1 MIMTDGWIGADISI
15 CKKLKLKRRTAF
27 VSKRTQ
33 KPNHGEGSILNEAR
47 SVKSVKRIITVRKI
61 LTAIQYVF
69 SALCI
74 GIALCFLFGLTS
86 GKPISKFFGTTLAA
100 LVSAYPI
107 FIALMIAVRIVKR
120 IECKKTNEQIKR
132 IQAERAAA
140 PQTERVDTDENG
152 LLDLQNSDRAETN
165 EKTVNTDDRIKSM
178 RKYIVFDIF
187 SFIAMTI
194 SGMVVL
200 FPFIKEA
207 NEKCGVINLCINEIR
222 AVLNFSRSFLDYVV
236 VDLLKINMPLA
247 GLIYGMILFAIPASV
262 MITGLQNTMRLIV
275 AYRSAEINIK
285 NEKIILTANKKYWS
299 LKGSWIYIFII
310 GVFYGLL
317 FFCLI
322 KAIRE
327 NQNVS
332 YSVTP
337 VWLCVWA
344 ICFIAYMVLQILKR
358 VNFKNTKTVY
368 DDMIYFNVY
377 RKNVKK

>member
-1 MIMTDGWIGADISI
+1 M
-15 CKKLKLKRRTAF
+15 
-27 VSKRTQ
+27 SKRVQ
-33 KPNHGEGSILNEAR
+33 KPNNGKSSILDEAR

-74 GIALCFLFGLTS
+74 GVLLYFMFGLMN
-86 GKPISKFFGTTLAA
+86 GQPISKFFGTTLGA

-140 PQTERVDTDENG
+140 TQIEKVDTDENG
-152 LLDLQNSDRAETN
+152 LFDSQNSDRAETN

-178 RKYIVFDIF
+178 RKYILFDIF

-207 NEKCGVINLCINEIR
+207 NEKSGVINLFINNIFSS
-222 AVLNFSRSFLDYVV
+222 LNLSRSFLDYVV
-236 VDLLKINMPLA
+236 EDLFKINAPLV
-247 GLIYGMILFAIPASV
+247 GELYGMLLLVVPASV
-262 MITGLQNTMRLIV
+262 VITGLQNTIRLIV
-275 AYRSAEINIK
+275 AYRSAEMNIK
-285 NEKIILTANKKYWS
+285 NEKIVLSANKKYWS

-310 GVFYGLL
+310 GVLYGSILFY
-317 FFCLI
+317 FI
-322 KAIRE
+322 KTILE
-327 NQNVS
+327 NPNVS
-332 YSVTP
+332 YAVTP
-337 VWLCVWA
+337 IWLSVWV
-344 ICFIAYMVLQILKR
+344 ICFIAYVVLQIVKR
-358 VNFKNTKTVY
+358 INFKNKETVY
-368 DDMIYFNVY
+368 EDMIYFNVY
-377 RKNVKK
+377 RKNVRK

>member
-1 MIMTDGWIGADISI
+1 M
-15 CKKLKLKRRTAF
+15 
-27 VSKRTQ
+27 SKRVQ
-33 KPNHGEGSILNEAR
+33 KPNNGKSSILDEAR

-74 GIALCFLFGLTS
+74 GILLYFMFGLMN
-86 GKPISKFFGTTLAA
+86 GKPIARFFGTTLGA

-140 PQTERVDTDENG
+140 TQIEKVDTDENG
-152 LLDLQNSDRAETN
+152 LLDSQNSDRAETN

-178 RKYIVFDIF
+178 RKYILFDIF

-207 NEKCGVINLCINEIR
+207 NEKSGVINLFINNIFSS
-222 AVLNFSRSFLDYVV
+222 LNLSRSFLDYVV
-236 VDLLKINMPLA
+236 EDLFKINAPLVG
-247 GLIYGMILFAIPASV
+247 GLYGMLLLVVPASV
-262 MITGLQNTMRLIV
+262 VITGLQNTIRLIV

-285 NEKIILTANKKYWS
+285 NEKIVLSANKKYWS

-310 GVFYGLL
+310 GVLYGLL
-317 FFCLI
+317 FFYFI
-322 KAIRE
+322 KTILE
-327 NQNVS
+327 NPNVS
-332 YSVTP
+332 YAVTP
-337 VWLCVWA
+337 IWLSVWA
-344 ICFIAYMVLQILKR
+344 ICFIAYMILQVLKR

-377 RKNVKK
+377 RKNVRK

>member
-1 MIMTDGWIGADISI
+1 M
-15 CKKLKLKRRTAF
+15 
-27 VSKRTQ
+27 SKRVQ
-33 KPNHGEGSILNEAR
+33 KPNNAKSSILDEAR

-74 GIALCFLFGLTS
+74 CVALYFTIGLMS
-86 GKPISKFFGTTLAA
+86 GKPISKFFGTTLAV
-100 LVSAYPI
+100 LVSTYPI
-107 FIALMIAVRIVKR
+107 FFILMIAVRIVKR
-120 IECKKTNEQIKR
+120 IECKKTNEQIER
-132 IQAERAAA
+132 IQAERASA
-140 PQTERVDTDENG
+140 PRKSVDTDKNE
-152 LLDLQNSDRAETN
+152 LLDSQNSDNVETN
-165 EKTVNTDDRIKSM
+165 KKIVNVDDRIKDM
-178 RKYIVFDIF
+178 RKYIIFDIF

-207 NEKCGVINLCINEIR
+207 DGKSGVINLFINQIFSS
-222 AVLNFSRSFLDYVV
+222 ANFSRSFLDYVV
-236 VDLLKINMPLA
+236 EDLFQINSSLV
-247 GLIYGMILFAIPASV
+247 GWLYGMLLLVVPASV
-262 MITGLQNTMRLIV
+262 VITGLQNAIRLIV
-275 AYRSAEINIK
+275 AYRSAETNIK
-285 NEKIILTANKKYWS
+285 NEKIVLSANKKYWS

-310 GVFYGLL
+310 GVLYGSILFY
-317 FFCLI
+317 FI
-322 KAIRE
+322 KTIWE

-337 VWLCVWA
+337 IWLCVWA
-344 ICFIAYMVLQILKR
+344 ICFIAYMVLQIVKR